1 MPATPE
7 RNLDTLERYL
17 LRGEKIVV
25 ARHRHWATVA
35 EPVALAVVGLVI
47 ALWLSAS
54 LDANAMQLGDLV
66 WWLWFALAGRAAFHL
81 WEWQREWF
89 IATDRRLLLVYGFI
103 VRKVDMMPLGKVTDM
118 TYHRTVLGRIF
129 GYGTFVLESAG
140 QDQALSNL
148 NFIPQPDETYKSIIA
163 QIFHKEG
170 DDDVDGPDEDYLDE
184 ILNEDDEGR
193 RRFFAR
199 HLRRFVARDRDR
211 DDYDDLDETG
221 PIQELRPPRE
231 ASAGRRSDSSGRRG
245 RTTRAPRRHD
255 DDYAD
260 EYDEAYETTSLD
272 LGNVAASGG
281 QTIYRSTDG
290 DGTDE
295 PYYPS
300 R

>member
-1 MPATPE
+1 MA
-7 RNLDTLERYL
+7 
-17 LRGEKIVV
+17 K
-25 ARHRHWATVA
+25 
-35 EPVALAVVGLVI
+35 LV
-47 ALWLSAS
+47 
-54 LDANAMQLGDLV
+54 
-66 WWLWFALAGRAAFHL
+66 
-81 WEWQREWF
+81 
-89 IATDRRLLLVYGFI
+89 
-103 VRKVDMMPLGKVTDM
+103 
-118 TYHRTVLGRIF
+118 
-129 GYGTFVLESAG
+129 
-140 QDQALSNL
+140 
-148 NFIPQPDETYKSIIA
+148 
-163 QIFHKEG
+163 
-170 DDDVDGPDEDYLDE
+170 
-184 ILNEDDEGR
+184 NEDDEGR

-260 EYDEAYETTSLD
+260 KYDEAYETTSLD